1 MHASAAFLFPCP
13 VAVLCGC
20 SGHGGN
26 PVKRG
31 QDADYKKNLFQRT
44 PSITLAE
51 GKSCRR
57 PAPLP
62 GITGSWLWRP
72 ESKDFPRLHIFRMK
86 QRTETRAP
94 LFSLIS
100 HTLEQT
106 RGHEL

>member
-57 PAPLP
+57 
-62 GITGSWLWRP
+62 RP